1 MYVCINPRHM
11 GWAGYPTVPK
21 YPAGYPV
28 IWQEKAGYPARK
40 PQFNPIIIMAMQF
53 GFLNSVTI

>member
-1 MYVCINPRHM
+1 MYVCTNPRHM

-28 IWQEKAGYPARK
+28 IWQEKAEYPAK
-40 PQFNPIIIMAMQF
+40 YA
-53 GFLNSVTI
+53 G

>member
-1 MYVCINPRHM
+1 M
-11 GWAGYPTVPK
+11 GGAGYPTLPN

-28 IWQEKAGYPARK
+28 IWKEKAGYPARK